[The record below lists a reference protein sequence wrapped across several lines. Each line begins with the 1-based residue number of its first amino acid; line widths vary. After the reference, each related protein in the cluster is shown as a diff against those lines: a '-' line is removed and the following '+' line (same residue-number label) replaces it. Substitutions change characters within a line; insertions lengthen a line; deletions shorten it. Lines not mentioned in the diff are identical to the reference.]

1 MRFGDML
8 REARNAAGLTEAELG
23 DGVYST
29 HFVTL
34 LERGLRQPTPEM
46 VQHLAARLG
55 MDARTLG
62 WWVEQPA
69 IDDQPGLTTA
79 MFAANYARDMHDHAL
94 AACEAE
100 HAANIAHEQ
109 RNAPAW
115 WDMSMLQAQSLIGL
129 RRLDEAE
136 NVLLSMDRSS
146 LMAATPELQSVVQGR
161 LSTIARNTGRLAEAV
176 ELARR
181 SMELAAELPDHA
193 PSRLQ
198 AAFILIAALSVKGEL
213 EEAWEV
219 ATSLDIVDGASP
231 APSLLIAR
239 GAWAIGNIAFRRG
252 DVEVGE
258 KYYALAG
265 ELLLPQADVQT
276 WTEFHC
282 ASAGYKLVLGFVDDS
297 VRASLANA
305 ELGLQIVGTETQRLE
320 LALAQA
326 RFALLTGSLDMAE
339 QLLKRLIDQR
349 DLLDFESE
357 TGLEES
363 LGLYYAARRAP
374 RQAAHHLTAAARLHS
389 EAGADEKARELLD
402 QIRAP
407 LRLTGTPHRHHRY
420 RADVICPQTVDT
432 PAVWSYHGRS
442 ANALGHQGRARRRA
456 AHPPLLGAGAG
467 HSVS

>member
-8 REARNAAGLTEAELG
+8 RQARTAAGLTQAELG

-29 HFVTL
+29 QFVSL
-34 LERGLRQPTPEM
+34 LERGLRQPTPDM

-69 IDDQPGLTTA
+69 ADDQPGLTSA
-79 MFAANYARDMHDHAL
+79 MFAANYARDMHDNAL
-94 AACEAE
+94 AASEAE
-100 HAANIAHEQ
+100 HAASIAHEQ

-146 LMAATPELQSVVQGR
+146 LMVATPELRSVVQGR
-161 LSTIARNTGRLAEAV
+161 LSTIARNAGRLAEAL

-181 SMELAAELPDHA
+181 SMGLAAGLPDHA
-193 PSRLQ
+193 PARLQ

-213 EEAWEV
+213 DEAWEV
-219 ATSLDIVDGASP
+219 ATSLDISDGMLTV
-231 APSLLIAR
+231 PSLLVAR
-239 GAWAIGNIAFRRG
+239 GAWAIGNVAFRRG
-252 DVEVGE
+252 DPEVGE

-265 ELLLPQADVQT
+265 ELLLPQADLQT

-305 ELGLQIVGTETQRLE
+305 ELGLRIIGTEIQRLE
-320 LALAQA
+320 LQLAQV
-326 RFALLTGSLDMAE
+326 RLALLTADLDTAE
-339 QLLKRLIDQR
+339 ELLKRLIDQR

-363 LGLYYAARRAP
+363 LGLYYAARRSP
-374 RQAAHHLTAAARLHS
+374 RQAAHHLTAAAHLHS
-389 EAGADEKARELLD
+389 EAGAEEKARELLD
-402 QIRAP
+402 QIRP
-407 LRLTGTPHRHHRY
+407 LS
-420 RADVICPQTVDT
+420 D
-432 PAVWSYHGRS
+432 
-442 ANALGHQGRARRRA
+442 
-456 AHPPLLGAGAG
+456 
-467 HSVS
+467 